1 MSVQQTSPGDSRSD
15 EAKGELL
22 PTQNTIGFDQGT
34 SYTHGTINVDTQA
47 IVSKKYQMSRRVM
60 WLYVNAINN
69 TDVNFWHAPL
79 GVRSVKCKKSEL
91 HDQVQAF
98 HLRSAQC

>member
-15 EAKGELL
+15 EAMGELL

-47 IVSKKYQMSRRVM
+47 IVSKKISNVTSSN
-60 WLYVNAINN
+60 VA
-69 TDVNFWHAPL
+69 
-79 GVRSVKCKKSEL
+79 VRE
-91 HDQVQAF
+91 
-98 HLRSAQC
+98 